1 MQLAYEK
8 DKLAQKMLKVKEFED
23 DLKKKINEF
32 EEIFRA
38 ISEVQSDLHLSEKK
52 QYLLTYLQNQKKQR
66 HLNGNGQRSA
76 SYEMDLMYLEDTRSR
91 LVQDSED
98 YKQRLEIK

>member
-1 MQLAYEK
+1 MDLVSALVESIQESNQIGSNPQHIDNQERMQLVYEK

-52 QYLLTYLQNQKKQR
+52 
-66 HLNGNGQRSA
+66 
-76 SYEMDLMYLEDTRSR
+76 
-91 LVQDSED
+91 
-98 YKQRLEIK
+98 